1 MFTEN
6 EVNFSLQLNG
16 SFLFGPFIVFTEF
29 FIWDSFWN
37 QQLFLK
43 NTLAFN

>member
-1 MFTEN
+1 MFTEP
-6 EVNFSLQLNG
+6 EVIFSLQLNG
-16 SFLFGPFIVFTEF
+16 SFLFGAFIVFTEF

-43 NTLAFN
+43 NTLVFI